1 MGGVPLTIGFQGAA
15 RTVTGS
21 RHVLRFGER
30 RWLFDCGLFQGH
42 RDEADRINRHF
53 DFDPASIEAVVLSH
67 AHLDHAGNLPTLVR
81 DGFTGRIHA
90 TKASQSL
97 ARVMLED
104 SARLMAQDVEHV
116 NAQHPDHP
124 REVLHTL
131 EDVAHTLPRF
141 VSHGYDAAWPLDPG
155 VEVTFYDAGHIIGSA
170 VTTFAFESE
179 GRRLRLAMS
188 GDLGRSARPILR
200 DPEVP
205 PGVDVLV
212 LEATYGDR
220 LHPAA
225 ADSERGLADAVSRTL
240 ARGGRVMIPAFAV
253 GRTQEIVATL
263 HALTLAGRV
272 PECPIYVDSPM
283 ASATTQV
290 YRDNPDCFDDETR
303 RAFMECH
310 GAPFGFKRLTY
321 VTTRDESRA
330 LNQKKEP
337 CIVIAGSGMCEG
349 GRILHHLLH
358 GLGDPKNAVL
368 LVGFQAEGTLG
379 RRLRDGATEV
389 NVLGQRVTRRAEVV
403 SLEGFS
409 AHADQAELLAWVGKL
424 APAPRAVYLVHA
436 EATAGEALAVKLRE
450 RLPGADVRVP
460 QRGEEIALWS

>member
-42 RDEADRINRHF
+42 RDEAERINRHF
-53 DFDPASIEAVVLSH
+53 DFDAAAIEAVVLSH
-67 AHLDHAGNLPTLVR
+67 AHLDHAGNLPTLVHA
-81 DGFTGRIHA
+81 GFAGRIHA
-90 TKASQSL
+90 TKATWSL
-97 ARVMLED
+97 AAVMLED
-104 SARLMAQDVEHV
+104 SARLMANDVETV
-116 NAQHPDHP
+116 NKRDPAHP
-124 REVLHTL
+124 REPLHSLADVQRTL
-131 EDVAHTLPRF
+131 ERF
-141 VSHGYDAAWPLDPG
+141 EPHPYDAGWPLDPG
-155 VEVTFYDAGHIIGSA
+155 LEVTFYDAGHILGSA
-170 VTTFAFESE
+170 VTTFAFERD
-179 GRRLRLAMS
+179 GRRLRLGMS
-188 GDLGRSARPILR
+188 GDLGRPARPILR

-225 ADSERGLADAVSRTL
+225 TESERGLAEAVSRTL
-240 ARGGRVMIPAFAV
+240 ARGGRVMIAAFAV

-272 PECPIYVDSPM
+272 PECPIYVDSPL
-283 ASATTQV
+283 ASKTTDI
-290 YRDNPDCFDDETR
+290 YRENPDVFDAETR
-303 RAFMECH
+303 RAFTECH

-321 VTTRDESRA
+321 VASRDESRA
-330 LNQKKEP
+330 LNGRNEP
-337 CIVIAGSGMCEG
+337 CIIIAGSGMCEG
-349 GRILHHLLH
+349 GRIVHHLLH
-358 GLGDPKNAVL
+358 GLGDPKNTLL

-409 AHADQAELLAWVGKL
+409 AHADQTELLTWVGKL
-424 APAPRAVYLVHA
+424 SPAPRAVYLVHA
-436 EATAGEALAVKLRE
+436 EAAPAEALAVKLRE